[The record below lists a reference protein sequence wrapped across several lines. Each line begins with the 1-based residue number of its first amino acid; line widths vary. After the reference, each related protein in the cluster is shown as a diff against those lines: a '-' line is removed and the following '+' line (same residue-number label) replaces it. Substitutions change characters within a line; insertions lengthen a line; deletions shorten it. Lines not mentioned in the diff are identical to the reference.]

1 MKRKTPTSSS
11 CASAKAHT
19 RKRRE
24 TSETAFGNVANK
36 PQFEFGTGLS
46 YMTFAYGNLRLSQTS
61 IPMNGTV
68 TVSFDVRNTGARA
81 GKETAIL
88 YLRDEVASLSP
99 AGKRVKRFAKV
110 QLEPGQSKTLTFTL
124 NREDFSFIG
133 ADNKPTV
140 EPGDFT
146 VMVRSQSAK
155 FTLR

>member
-1 MKRKTPTSSS
+1 
-11 CASAKAHT
+11 
-19 RKRRE
+19 
-24 TSETAFGNVANK
+24 
-36 PQFEFGTGLS
+36 
-46 YMTFAYGNLRLSQTS
+46 MTFAYGNLRLSQTS